1 MLPAFPGFNVCAA
14 AVLLTR
20 ALEISLVTAL
30 HVHAKNAAA
39 QACLN
44 AGPTGN
50 SPVGVMIAHD
60 TKMITQKT
68 VEHMIQWKGNSI
80 ESSKN
85 FATKSSD
92 WAERKIGQA
101 QLK

>member
-1 MLPAFPGFNVCAA
+1 MNV
-14 AVLLTR
+14 
-20 ALEISLVTAL
+20 
-30 HVHAKNAAA
+30 
-39 QACLN
+39 
-44 AGPTGN
+44 GPTGN

-68 VEHMIQWKGNSI
+68 VENMIQWKGTSS
-80 ESSKN
+80 ESSKKT
-85 FATKSSD
+85 FATESSD